1 MLWRSLKTGFFASIL
16 VMLAGCS
23 GVSIGALDS
32 RVEADISSVAVIDTG
47 GRAGQLYNREL
58 RRALY
63 VNGEASP
70 AYDLTST
77 ISVSSSS
84 TLSVRGVTSTFKKMT
99 MTAVFT
105 LKKQDD
111 GEVLLSDQ
119 VTADATLGTVSSF
132 VRSGSVGSAC
142 TRPHGKITG
151 TACCATAT
159 TLFPEKFGRI
169 RSVTANEDCATANC
183 QLSC

>member
-1 MLWRSLKTGFFASIL
+1 MLWHSLKAGFFVTVL
-16 VMLAGCS
+16 VLLAGCS

-32 RVEADISSVAVIDTG
+32 RVDIEISSVAVIDTG

-63 VNGEASP
+63 VNGKASP

-111 GEVLLSDQ
+111 KGVVLSDQ
-119 VTADATLGTVSSF
+119 VTADATLGTVSS
-132 VRSGSVGSAC
+132 
-142 TRPHGKITG
+142 
-151 TACCATAT
+151 
-159 TLFPEKFGRI
+159 LFGQDQSEAHARDRMAKLLAQR
-169 RSVTANEDCATANC
+169 VVQ
-183 QLSC
+183 QLQLYFLKNLDA

>member
-1 MLWRSLKTGFFASIL
+1 MLSRSLKTGFLASIL

-32 RVEADISSVAVIDTG
+32 RVEADISSVVVIDTG
-47 GRAGQLYNREL
+47 GRAGQLYNRAL

-111 GEVLLSDQ
+111 GKVLLSDR
-119 VTADATLGTVSSF
+119 VTADATLGTVSS
-132 VRSGSVGSAC
+132 
-142 TRPHGKITG
+142 
-151 TACCATAT
+151 
-159 TLFPEKFGRI
+159 LFGQDQSEAHARD
-169 RSVTANEDCATANC
+169 RMAELLAQRVVQ
-183 QLSC
+183 QLQLYFLKNLET

>member
-1 MLWRSLKTGFFASIL
+1 
-16 VMLAGCS
+16 MLAGCS

-63 VNGEASP
+63 VKGEASP

-99 MTAVFT
+99 MTAIFT

-119 VTADATLGTVSSF
+119 VTADATLGTVSS
-132 VRSGSVGSAC
+132 
-142 TRPHGKITG
+142 
-151 TACCATAT
+151 
-159 TLFPEKFGRI
+159 LFGQDQSEAHARDRMAKLLAQR
-169 RSVTANEDCATANC
+169 VVQ
-183 QLSC
+183 QLQLYFLKNLDA

>member
-1 MLWRSLKTGFFASIL
+1 MIKKISSIL
-16 VMLAGCS
+16 LIVLLAGCS
-23 GVSIGALDS
+23 GLSGGALDS
-32 RVEADISSVAVIDTG
+32 RVDTAISSVVVIGTE
-47 GRAGQLYNREL
+47 GRAGQVYNRAL

-63 VNGEASP
+63 VKGEASP

-111 GEVLLSDQ
+111 GRVLLSNQ
-119 VTADATLGTVSSF
+119 VTADATLGTVSS
-132 VRSGSVGSAC
+132 
-142 TRPHGKITG
+142 
-151 TACCATAT
+151 
-159 TLFPEKFGRI
+159 LFGQDQSEAHARDRMAKLLALR
-169 RSVTANEDCATANC
+169 VVQ
-183 QLSC
+183 QLQLYFLKNLDA

>member
-1 MLWRSLKTGFFASIL
+1 MLWRSLKSSFFASIL

-63 VNGEASP
+63 VKGEASP

-105 LKKQDD
+105 LKNQDD
-111 GEVLLSDQ
+111 GEVLLRDQ
-119 VTADATLGTVSSF
+119 VTADATLGTVSS
-132 VRSGSVGSAC
+132 
-142 TRPHGKITG
+142 
-151 TACCATAT
+151 
-159 TLFPEKFGRI
+159 LFGQDQSEAHARDRMARLLAQRI
-169 RSVTANEDCATANC
+169 VQ
-183 QLSC
+183 QLQLYFLKNLDA

>member
-1 MLWRSLKTGFFASIL
+1 
-16 VMLAGCS
+16 MLAGCS
-23 GVSIGALDS
+23 GGSIGALDS
-32 RVEADISSVAVIDTG
+32 RVEADSSSVAVIDTG

-70 AYDLTST
+70 AYNLTTT

-105 LKKQDD
+105 LNKQDD
-111 GEVLLSDQ
+111 GEVVLSDQ
-119 VTADATLGTVSSF
+119 VTADATLGTVSS
-132 VRSGSVGSAC
+132 
-142 TRPHGKITG
+142 
-151 TACCATAT
+151 
-159 TLFPEKFGRI
+159 LFGQDQSEAHARDRMAKLLAQR
-169 RSVTANEDCATANC
+169 VVQ
-183 QLSC
+183 QLQLYFLKNLDA

>member
-70 AYDLTST
+70 AYNLTST

-105 LKKQDD
+105 LKRQDD
-111 GEVLLSDQ
+111 GEVLLSDR
-119 VTADATLGTVSSF
+119 VTADATLGTVSS
-132 VRSGSVGSAC
+132 
-142 TRPHGKITG
+142 
-151 TACCATAT
+151 
-159 TLFPEKFGRI
+159 LFGQDQSEAHARDRMAKLLAQRI
-169 RSVTANEDCATANC
+169 VQ
-183 QLSC
+183 QLQLYFLKNLDA

>member
-1 MLWRSLKTGFFASIL
+1 MLWHSLKAGFFVTVL
-16 VMLAGCS
+16 VLLAGCS

-32 RVEADISSVAVIDTG
+32 RVDIEISSVAVIDTG

-63 VNGEASP
+63 VNGKASP

-111 GEVLLSDQ
+111 KGVVLSDQ
-119 VTADATLGTVSSF
+119 VTADATLGTVSS
-132 VRSGSVGSAC
+132 
-142 TRPHGKITG
+142 
-151 TACCATAT
+151 
-159 TLFPEKFGRI
+159 LFGQDQSEAHARDRMAKLLAQR
-169 RSVTANEDCATANC
+169 VVQ
-183 QLSC
+183 QLQLYFLKNLDT

>member
-70 AYDLTST
+70 AYNLTTT

-105 LKKQDD
+105 LNKQDD
-111 GEVLLSDQ
+111 GEVVLSDQ
-119 VTADATLGTVSSF
+119 VTADATLGTVSS
-132 VRSGSVGSAC
+132 
-142 TRPHGKITG
+142 
-151 TACCATAT
+151 
-159 TLFPEKFGRI
+159 LFGQDQSEAHARDRMAKLLAQR
-169 RSVTANEDCATANC
+169 VVQ
-183 QLSC
+183 QLQLYFLKNLDA

>member
-1 MLWRSLKTGFFASIL
+1 MLWHSLKAGFFVTVL
-16 VMLAGCS
+16 VLLAGCS

-32 RVEADISSVAVIDTG
+32 RVDIEISSVAVIDTG

-63 VNGEASP
+63 VNGKASP

-111 GEVLLSDQ
+111 KGVVLSDQ
-119 VTADATLGTVSSF
+119 VTADATLGTVSS
-132 VRSGSVGSAC
+132 
-142 TRPHGKITG
+142 
-151 TACCATAT
+151 
-159 TLFPEKFGRI
+159 LFGQDQSEAHARD
-169 RSVTANEDCATANC
+169 RMAELLAQRVVQ
-183 QLSC
+183 QLQLYFLKNLDA

>member
-1 MLWRSLKTGFFASIL
+1 MLWRRLKTGFFASIL

-32 RVEADISSVAVIDTG
+32 RVEADISSVAVIDTS

-105 LKKQDD
+105 LKRQDD
-111 GEVLLSDQ
+111 GEVLLSDR
-119 VTADATLGTVSSF
+119 VTADATLGTVSS
-132 VRSGSVGSAC
+132 
-142 TRPHGKITG
+142 
-151 TACCATAT
+151 
-159 TLFPEKFGRI
+159 LFGQDQSEAHARDRMAKLLAQR
-169 RSVTANEDCATANC
+169 VVQ
-183 QLSC
+183 QLQLYFLKNLDT